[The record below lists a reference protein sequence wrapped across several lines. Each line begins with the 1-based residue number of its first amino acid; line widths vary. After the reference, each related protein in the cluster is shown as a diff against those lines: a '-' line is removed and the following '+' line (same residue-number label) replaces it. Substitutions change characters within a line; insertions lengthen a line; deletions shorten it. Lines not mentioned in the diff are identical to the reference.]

1 MTVLVKLSASLR
13 RHMASYDPYQGI
25 EMDARPGL
33 TIADVMADLGIP
45 PEGVKIIMLNG
56 RHAKTEQV
64 INDGDR
70 LSLFPAVGG
79 G

>member
-1 MTVLVKLSASLR
+1 MTIHVKLSASLR
-13 RHMASYDPYQGI
+13 RHIASYDPYQGI
-25 EMDARPGL
+25 EMEARPGL
-33 TIADVMADLGIP
+33 TVSEVMADLGIP
-45 PEGVKIIMLNG
+45 PAGVKIIMLNG
-56 RHAKTEQV
+56 RHAKTEQP